1 MESNLLNN
9 VSALIPISDDEG
21 KRAVNARDLHGFLE
35 SKQDFSTWIKARI
48 KQYGFVENT
57 DYQALHNFMECSN
70 GIGGTTRIEYALSI
84 DMAKELSM
92 VEGNEKGKEAR
103 RYFIACEK
111 RLNFLSVPS
120 YQISDPIKRAEA
132 WIEEEKKRQKLALE
146 NSMLKP
152 KAEYFE
158 HLVERNLLTNVRDT
172 AKQIGLS
179 QNAFI
184 SLLIEHK
191 FVYRD
196 ARKKL
201 KPYSEYTPSYF
212 EMKDYERNGHAG
224 VQLLITPK
232 GKETFR
238 LMWGRCVDKTF
249 I

>member
-1 MESNLLNN
+1 MKSGLFNN
-9 VSALIPISDDEG
+9 IGTLIPIAENTG

-48 KQYGFVENT
+48 DKYDFVENQ
-57 DYQALHNFMECSN
+57 DYQVFHNFMENSK
-70 GIGGTTRIEYALSI
+70 GGRPLIEYALSI

-111 RLNFLSVPS
+111 RLNSLSVPS

-132 WIEEEKKRQKLALE
+132 WIEEEKKRQQLALE
-146 NSMLKP
+146 NGMLKP
-152 KAEYFE
+152 KAEYFD
-158 HLVERNLLTNVRDT
+158 HLVERKLLTNIRDT

-179 QNAFI
+179 QKAFVY
-184 SLLIEHK
+184 LLIENK

-196 ARKKL
+196 LKKKL
-201 KPYSEYTPSYF
+201 KPYAEHTPLYF
-212 EMKDYERNGHAG
+212 EMKDFEKNGHAG
-224 VQLLITPK
+224 TQLLVTPK

-238 LMWGRCVDKTF
+238 LMWGK
-249 I
+249 

>member
-1 MESNLLNN
+1 MKSGLFNN
-9 VSALIPISDDEG
+9 IGTLIPITENTG

-48 KQYGFVENT
+48 DKYDFVENQ
-57 DYQALHNFMECSN
+57 DYQVFHNFMENSK
-70 GIGGTTRIEYALSI
+70 GGRPLIEYALSI

-111 RLNFLSVPS
+111 RLNSLSVPS

-132 WIEEEKKRQKLALE
+132 WIEEEKKRQQLALE
-146 NSMLKP
+146 NGMLKP
-152 KAEYFE
+152 KAEYFD

-172 AKQIGLS
+172 AKQIGLP

-212 EMKDYERNGHAG
+212 EMKDYEHNGHAG

-232 GKETFR
+232 GKEAFR
-238 LMWGRCVDKTF
+238 LMWGRCVDKTL

>member
-1 MESNLLNN
+1 MESSLLNN
-9 VSALIPISDDEG
+9 VGVLIPISDDTG

-48 KQYGFVENT
+48 DKYDFVENQ
-57 DYQALHNFMECSN
+57 DYQVFHNFMENSK
-70 GIGGTTRIEYALSI
+70 GGRPLIEYALSI

-111 RLNFLSVPS
+111 RLNPLSTPS

-132 WIEEEKKRQKLALE
+132 WIEEEKKRQQLALE
-146 NSMLKP
+146 NGMLKP
-152 KAEYFE
+152 KAEYFD
-158 HLVERNLLTNVRDT
+158 HLVERKLLTNIRDT

-179 QNAFI
+179 QKAFVY
-184 SLLIEHK
+184 LLIENK

-196 ARKKL
+196 LKKKL
-201 KPYSEYTPSYF
+201 KPYAEHTPLYF
-212 EMKDYERNGHAG
+212 EMKDFEKNGHAG
-224 VQLLITPK
+224 TQLLVTPK

-238 LMWGRCVDKTF
+238 LMWGK
-249 I
+249 